1 MQREFQ
7 EHKGEIS
14 IGFLQVEYKLFRKR
28 VITLKELLDWLCRAR
43 FRIVGERSQQH

>member
-14 IGFLQVEYKLFRKR
+14 IGFLQVEYELFRKR
-28 VITLKELLDWLCRAR
+28 VIMLKDLLDWLWRVR
-43 FRIVGERSQQH
+43 FRSAGERFQ